1 MNEKKTIDGNIYS
14 QMIAGGASVL
24 GTHSGEVDD
33 LNVFPIP
40 DGDTGT
46 NMLQTIEGGAS
57 VDANEAD
64 LSKESNRI
72 AEAMLL
78 NARGNSGVILSQ
90 FFAGIAKGLE
100 GVSQADVDALV
111 VAFKSG
117 VESAYKSVFKPT
129 EGTILTVMREATEKA
144 AEAGAAT
151 PAEFFDLFIKAAEDS
166 LIHTP
171 ELLPVLKKAGV
182 VDSGGAGLIYI
193 IKGMKRALDGE
204 SFERNQKKQEAEL
217 ELDLD
222 AFDENSVLEF
232 GYCTELLLRLQNAKC
247 DIEAF
252 NVNTII
258 DYLETIGDS
267 IVAVKNGS
275 IVKIHVHTMTPDKV
289 LCFCQQFGEF
299 LKLKIENMSL
309 QHNNTTL
316 PNNDDEDDS
325 IQTHVESERIPLG
338 IVAVANGEG
347 VKEAFL
353 EMGANVIVDGGQSMN
368 PSAEDFLKAFDEA
381 HAKKIL
387 VFPNNSNIILAAK
400 QAASL
405 YSKSEVRV
413 VNSKTIGDGYS
424 ALSMLDTENGD
435 IDAILEDCEMAME
448 GVVTAEVSKCVR
460 DAEFGGISVK
470 TDDYIGFVG
479 KEILSCNV
487 DRLAAAKET
496 IDKLDLK
503 SHEIV
508 ILIRGEDSNEEECA
522 QIEDYIAKSYPRVE
536 VFVINGGQRVY
547 SYIIVAE

>member
-1 MNEKKTIDGNIYS
+1 MNDKKTIDGSTYS

-46 NMLQTIEGGAS
+46 NMLQTIEGGAN
-57 VDANEAD
+57 VEAKEND

-100 GVSQADVDALV
+100 GIAQADVDALI

-117 VESAYKSVFKPT
+117 VESAYKSVFKPA

-144 AEAGAAT
+144 AQAGAST
-151 PAEFFDLFIKAAEDS
+151 PAEFFDLFIKAAEES
-166 LIHTP
+166 LLHTP

-204 SFERNQKKQEAEL
+204 SFEKATKKQEAQA

-252 NVNTII
+252 DVKTII
-258 DYLETIGDS
+258 CYLETIGDS

-299 LKLKIENMSL
+299 LKIKIENMSL

-316 PNNDDEDDS
+316 PNEEDDDA
-325 IQTHVESERIPLG
+325 IQTHVESEKIPLG

-347 VKEAFL
+347 IKEAFL

-381 HAKKIL
+381 HAEKIL

-435 IDAILEDCEMAME
+435 IDSILEDCEMAME

-479 KEILSCNV
+479 KEILSCSVN
-487 DRLAAAKET
+487 RLEATKEA

-503 SHEIV
+503 NHEIV
-508 ILIRGEDSNEEECA
+508 ILIRGEDSTKEECEA
-522 QIEDYIAKSYPRVE
+522 VESYIAKNYPRIE
-536 VFVINGGQRVY
+536 SFVIDGGQRVY

>member
-1 MNEKKTIDGNIYS
+1 MNNKKTIDGNTYS
-14 QMIAGGASVL
+14 QMIMGGASVL
-24 GTHSGEVDD
+24 GSHSGEVDD

-46 NMLQTIEGGAS
+46 NMLQTIEGGAN
-57 VDANEAD
+57 VPNNETD

-100 GVSQADVDALV
+100 GVCEADVDALV
-111 VAFKSG
+111 RAFKSG

-129 EGTILTVMREATEKA
+129 EGTILTVMREATQKA
-144 AEAGAAT
+144 ADMGAST
-151 PAEFFDLFIKAAEDS
+151 PEEFFDLFIKAAEES

-171 ELLPVLKKAGV
+171 DLLPVLKKAGV

-204 SFERNQKKQEAEL
+204 SFEKSERKQESAQ

-252 NVNTII
+252 NVKTLT

-316 PNNDDEDDS
+316 PADEDT
-325 IQTHVESERIPLG
+325 IETHVERDLAEFAV
-338 IVAVANGEG
+338 VAVANGEG
-347 VKEAFL
+347 IKNAFL
-353 EMGANVIVDGGQSMN
+353 DMGVDVIVDGGQSMN
-368 PSAEDFLKAFDEA
+368 PSTEDFIKAFDEA
-381 HAKKIL
+381 CAKKII

-400 QAASL
+400 QAAGL
-405 YSKSEVRV
+405 YKDADVRV
-413 VNSKTIGDGYS
+413 VEAKTIGDGYAS
-424 ALSMLDTENGD
+424 LSMLDTESGD
-435 IDAILEDCEMAME
+435 LDEIVDNCNMAMD

-460 DAEFGGISVK
+460 DAEFGGVSVK

-487 DRLAAAKET
+487 NRYQATIEA

-503 SHEIV
+503 NHDV
-508 ILIRGEDSNEEECA
+508 CILIRGEDSTDEECEM
-522 QIEDYIAKSYPRVE
+522 IEAYVNKNYRNAE
-536 VFVINGGQRVY
+536 TFVIDGGQRVY

>member
-1 MNEKKTIDGNIYS
+1 MNKKTIDGNTYS
-14 QMIAGGASVL
+14 QMIVGGASVL
-24 GTHSGEVDD
+24 GSHSGEVDD

-46 NMLQTIEGGAS
+46 NMLQTIEGGAN
-57 VDANEAD
+57 VNEAD
-64 LSKESNRI
+64 ADLSAESNRI

-100 GVSQADVDALV
+100 GVSEADVDALV

-129 EGTILTVMREATEKA
+129 EGTILTVMREATQKA
-144 AEAGAAT
+144 ADMNAQT
-151 PAEFFDLFIKAAEDS
+151 PEEFFDLFIKAAEDS
-166 LIHTP
+166 LLHTP
-171 ELLPVLKKAGV
+171 DLLPVLKKAGV

-193 IKGMKRALDGE
+193 IKGMKRALEGE
-204 SFERNQKKQEAEL
+204 SFERKRTAMGEGSG

-222 AFDENSVLEF
+222 AFDEDSVLEF
-232 GYCTELLLRLQNAKC
+232 GYCTELLLRLQNRKC
-247 DIEAF
+247 NIPEF

-267 IVAVKNGS
+267 IVAVQNGS

-316 PNNDDEDDS
+316 PNDKDEDS
-325 IQTHVESERIPLG
+325 IEVHVEKDLAEMA

-347 VKEAFL
+347 IKDAFL
-353 EMGANVIVDGGQSMN
+353 EMGVDVIVDGGQSMN
-368 PSAEDFLKAFDEA
+368 PSTEDFLRAFDEA

-387 VFPNNSNIILAAK
+387 VFPNNSNIILAAQ
-400 QAASL
+400 QAARL
-405 YSKSEVRV
+405 YKDAEVRV
-413 VNSKTIGDGYS
+413 VNAKTIGDGYAS
-424 ALSMLDTENGD
+424 LSMLDADVGD
-435 IDAILEDCEMAME
+435 LEEMALSCEESMQ

-460 DAEFGGISVK
+460 DAEFDGVNVK

-479 KEILSCNV
+479 KNILSCSEN
-487 DRLAAAKET
+487 RFEATCQAL
-496 IDKLDLK
+496 DKMELND
-503 SHEIV
+503 HEVV
-508 ILIRGEDSNEEECA
+508 ILISGKDSSAEECSE
-522 QIEDYIAKSYPRVE
+522 IEAYINKSYPRTE
-536 VFVINGGQRVY
+536 VYVLEGGQEVY

>member
-1 MNEKKTIDGNIYS
+1 MDKKKIDGNIYS
-14 QMIAGGASVL
+14 QMVVGGAAVL
-24 GTHSGEVDD
+24 GAHSGEVDD

-46 NMLQTIEGGAS
+46 NMLQTIEGGAGAP
-57 VDANEAD
+57 ANESDIAA
-64 LSKESNRI
+64 ESEKI

-100 GVSQADVDALV
+100 GVHEADVDALT

-129 EGTILTVMREATEKA
+129 EGTILTVMREATQVASES
-144 AEAGAAT
+144 GVQT
-151 PAEFFDLFIKAAEDS
+151 PSEFLEVFIKAAEES

-204 SFERNQKKQEAEL
+204 SFEHKKSAEASA

-247 DIEAF
+247 VIDEF
-252 NVNTII
+252 DVNTII
-258 DYLETIGDS
+258 SYLETIGDS

-275 IVKIHVHTMTPDKV
+275 IVKIHVHTVTPDKV
-289 LCFCQQFGEF
+289 LSFCQQYGEF
-299 LKLKIENMSL
+299 LKIKIENMSL
-309 QHNNTTL
+309 QHNNTEL
-316 PNNDDEDDS
+316 PSDKDEDTLA
-325 IQTHVESERIPLG
+325 THVERDLAEFAV
-338 IVAVANGEG
+338 VAVANGEG
-347 VKEAFL
+347 IKEAFL
-353 EMGANVIVDGGQSMN
+353 EMTVDVIVDGGQSMN
-368 PSAEDFLKAFDEA
+368 PSTEDFIRAFDEA

-405 YSKSEVRV
+405 YKKAEVRV
-413 VNSKTIGDGYS
+413 INSKTIGDGYA
-424 ALSMLDTENGD
+424 ALSMLDSECGD
-435 IDAILEDCEMAME
+435 LEEIAAVCEEAMQ

-460 DAEFGGISVK
+460 DAEFDGVNVK

-479 KEILSCNV
+479 KNILSCSHN
-487 DRLAAAKET
+487 RLEAAKGASDN
-496 IDKLDLK
+496 IDLK
-503 SHEIV
+503 EHEIC
-508 ILIRGEDSNEEECA
+508 IIIRGEDSTEDECA
-522 QIEDYIAKSYPRVE
+522 ELEAYINSKYPRTE
-536 VFVINGGQRVY
+536 TFVIEGGQHVY
-547 SYIIVAE
+547 SYIIIAE

>member
-1 MNEKKTIDGNIYS
+1 MKKINAEALKSMFISGANNIANNYKDID
-14 QMIAGGASVL
+14 A
-24 GTHSGEVDD
+24 

-204 SFERNQKKQEAEL
+204 SFEKATKKQEAQQ

-508 ILIRGEDSNEEECA
+508 ILIRGEDSTEEECA

>member
-1 MNEKKTIDGNIYS
+1 MDKKTIDGNIYS

-24 GTHSGEVDD
+24 GSHSGEVDD

-46 NMLQTIEGGAS
+46 NMLQTIEGGAQ
-57 VDANEAD
+57 APTAEAD
-64 LSKESNRI
+64 IAKESEKI

-100 GVSQADVDALV
+100 GVHEADVDALV

-129 EGTILTVMREATEKA
+129 EGTILTVMREATQVA
-144 AEAGAAT
+144 ADSGAKT
-151 PAEFFDLFIKAAEDS
+151 PVEFLDLFIKAAEES
-166 LIHTP
+166 LLHTP
-171 ELLPVLKKAGV
+171 DLLPVLKKAGV

-204 SFERNQKKQEAEL
+204 SFEQRKQVAEAST

-247 DIEAF
+247 VIDTF
-252 NVNTII
+252 DVGTII
-258 DYLETIGDS
+258 SYLETIGDS

-289 LCFCQQFGEF
+289 LSFCQNYGEF
-299 LKLKIENMSL
+299 LKIKIENMSL
-309 QHNNTTL
+309 QHNNTEL
-316 PNNDDEDDS
+316 PSDKDEDA
-325 IQTHVESERIPLG
+325 IETHVERELSELAV
-338 IVAVANGEG
+338 VAVANGEG
-347 VKEAFL
+347 VKEAFID
-353 EMGANVIVDGGQSMN
+353 MSVDVIVDGGQSMN
-368 PSAEDFLKAFDEA
+368 PSTEDFLRAFDEA

-387 VFPNNSNIILAAK
+387 VFPNNSNIILAAN

-405 YSKSEVRV
+405 YKKAEVRV
-413 VNSKTIGDGYS
+413 VNSKTIGDGYA
-424 ALSMLDTENGD
+424 ALSMLDSECGD
-435 IDAILEDCEMAME
+435 LEEIATACEEAMQ
-448 GVVTAEVSKCVR
+448 GVITAEVSKCVR
-460 DAEFGGISVK
+460 DAEFDGVNVK

-479 KEILSCNV
+479 KNILSCSEN
-487 DRLAAAKET
+487 RLEAAKSSC
-496 IDKLDLK
+496 DKIELD
-503 SHEIV
+503 SHEIC
-508 ILIRGEDSNEEECA
+508 IIIRGEDSTDEEAAELEA
-522 QIEDYIAKSYPRVE
+522 YVNSKYPRTE
-536 VFVINGGQRVY
+536 TFVLEGGQHVY
-547 SYIIVAE
+547 SYIIIAE

>member
-1 MNEKKTIDGNIYS
+1 MDKKTIDGNIYS

-24 GTHSGEVDD
+24 GSHSGEVDD

-46 NMLQTIEGGAS
+46 NMLQTIEGGAQAPVGES
-57 VDANEAD
+57 DIA
-64 LSKESNRI
+64 KESEKI

-100 GVSQADVDALV
+100 GVHEADVDALV

-129 EGTILTVMREATEKA
+129 EGTILTVMREATQVA
-144 AEAGAAT
+144 ADAGAKT
-151 PAEFFDLFIKAAEDS
+151 PVEFLDLFIKAAEES

-171 ELLPVLKKAGV
+171 DLLPVLKKAGV

-204 SFERNQKKQEAEL
+204 SFERKKTAAEAGG

-247 DIEAF
+247 NIEAF
-252 NVNTII
+252 DVNTII
-258 DYLETIGDS
+258 GYLETIGDS

-289 LCFCQQFGEF
+289 LSFCQSFGEF
-299 LKLKIENMSL
+299 LKIKIENMSL
-309 QHNNTTL
+309 QHNNTEL
-316 PNNDDEDDS
+316 PNNKEDDDA
-325 IQTHVESERIPLG
+325 IATHVERELAEFAV
-338 IVAVANGEG
+338 VAVANGEG
-347 VKEAFL
+347 IKEAFL
-353 EMGANVIVDGGQSMN
+353 DMSVDVIVDGGQSMN
-368 PSAEDFLKAFDEA
+368 PSTEDFLHAFDEA

-387 VFPNNSNIILAAK
+387 VFPNNSNIILAAN

-405 YSKSEVRV
+405 YKKSEVRV
-413 VNSKTIGDGYS
+413 VNSKTIGDGYA
-424 ALSMLDTENGD
+424 ALSMLDSES
-435 IDAILEDCEMAME
+435 AELEEIAQACEEAMQ
-448 GVVTAEVSKCVR
+448 GVITAEVSKCVR
-460 DAEFGGISVK
+460 DAEFDGVNVK

-479 KEILSCNV
+479 KNILSCSEN
-487 DRLAAAKET
+487 RLEAAKGAVDNIEF
-496 IDKLDLK
+496 
-503 SHEIV
+503 SEHEIC
-508 ILIRGEDSNEEECA
+508 IIIRGEDSTDDEAEALEA
-522 QIEDYIAKSYPRVE
+522 YINSKYPRTE
-536 VFVINGGQRVY
+536 TFILEGGQHVY
-547 SYIIVAE
+547 SYIIIAE

>member
-1 MNEKKTIDGNIYS
+1 MDKKTIDGNIYS

-24 GTHSGEVDD
+24 GSHSGEVDD

-46 NMLQTIEGGAS
+46 NMLQTIEGGAQAPS
-57 VDANEAD
+57 AEAD
-64 LSKESNRI
+64 IAKESEKI

-100 GVSQADVDALV
+100 GVHEADVDALV

-129 EGTILTVMREATEKA
+129 EGTILTVMREATQVA
-144 AEAGAAT
+144 ADSGAKT
-151 PAEFFDLFIKAAEDS
+151 PVEFLDLFIKAAEES
-166 LIHTP
+166 LLHTP
-171 ELLPVLKKAGV
+171 DLLPVLKKAGV

-204 SFERNQKKQEAEL
+204 SFEQRKQVAEASA

-247 DIEAF
+247 VIDTF
-252 NVNTII
+252 DVGTII
-258 DYLETIGDS
+258 SYLETIGDS

-289 LCFCQQFGEF
+289 LSFCQNYGEF
-299 LKLKIENMSL
+299 LKIKIENMSL
-309 QHNNTTL
+309 QHNNTEL
-316 PNNDDEDDS
+316 PSDKDEDA
-325 IQTHVESERIPLG
+325 IETHVEKELSELAV
-338 IVAVANGEG
+338 VAVANGEG
-347 VKEAFL
+347 VKEAFID
-353 EMGANVIVDGGQSMN
+353 MSVDVIVDGGQSMN
-368 PSAEDFLKAFDEA
+368 PSTEDFLRAFDEA

-387 VFPNNSNIILAAK
+387 VFPNNSNIILAAN

-405 YSKSEVRV
+405 YKKAEVRV
-413 VNSKTIGDGYS
+413 VNSKTIGDGYA
-424 ALSMLDTENGD
+424 ALSMLDSESGD
-435 IDAILEDCEMAME
+435 LEEIATACEEAMQ
-448 GVVTAEVSKCVR
+448 GVITAEVSKCVR
-460 DAEFGGISVK
+460 DAEFDGVNVK

-479 KEILSCNV
+479 KNILSCSEN
-487 DRLAAAKET
+487 RLEAAKSSC
-496 IDKLDLK
+496 DKIELD
-503 SHEIV
+503 SHEIC
-508 ILIRGEDSNEEECA
+508 IIIRGEDSTDEEAAELEA
-522 QIEDYIAKSYPRVE
+522 YVNSKYPRTE
-536 VFVINGGQRVY
+536 TFVLEGGQHVY
-547 SYIIVAE
+547 SYIIIAE

>member
-204 SFERNQKKQEAEL
+204 SFERNQKKQETEL

-247 DIEAF
+247 DIE
-252 NVNTII
+252 
-258 DYLETIGDS
+258 IGR
-267 IVAVKNGS
+267 A
-275 IVKIHVHTMTPDKV
+275 HV
-289 LCFCQQFGEF
+289 
-299 LKLKIENMSL
+299 
-309 QHNNTTL
+309 
-316 PNNDDEDDS
+316 
-325 IQTHVESERIPLG
+325 
-338 IVAVANGEG
+338 
-347 VKEAFL
+347 
-353 EMGANVIVDGGQSMN
+353 
-368 PSAEDFLKAFDEA
+368 
-381 HAKKIL
+381 
-387 VFPNNSNIILAAK
+387 
-400 QAASL
+400 
-405 YSKSEVRV
+405 
-413 VNSKTIGDGYS
+413 
-424 ALSMLDTENGD
+424 
-435 IDAILEDCEMAME
+435 
-448 GVVTAEVSKCVR
+448 
-460 DAEFGGISVK
+460 
-470 TDDYIGFVG
+470 
-479 KEILSCNV
+479 
-487 DRLAAAKET
+487 
-496 IDKLDLK
+496 
-503 SHEIV
+503 
-508 ILIRGEDSNEEECA
+508 
-522 QIEDYIAKSYPRVE
+522 
-536 VFVINGGQRVY
+536 
-547 SYIIVAE
+547 

>member
-1 MNEKKTIDGNIYS
+1 MDKKTIDGNIYS

-24 GTHSGEVDD
+24 GSHSGEVDD

-46 NMLQTIEGGAS
+46 NMLQTIEGGAQ
-57 VDANEAD
+57 APRAEAD
-64 LSKESNRI
+64 IAKESEKI

-100 GVSQADVDALV
+100 GVHEADVDALV

-129 EGTILTVMREATEKA
+129 EGTILTVMREATQVA
-144 AEAGAAT
+144 ADAGAKT
-151 PAEFFDLFIKAAEDS
+151 PVEFLDLFIKAAEES
-166 LIHTP
+166 LLHTP
-171 ELLPVLKKAGV
+171 DLLPVLKKAGV

-204 SFERNQKKQEAEL
+204 SFEQRKQVAEASA

-247 DIEAF
+247 VIDTF
-252 NVNTII
+252 DVGTII
-258 DYLETIGDS
+258 SYLETIGDS

-289 LCFCQQFGEF
+289 LSFCQNYGEF
-299 LKLKIENMSL
+299 LKIKIENMSL
-309 QHNNTTL
+309 QHNNTEL
-316 PNNDDEDDS
+316 PSDKDEDA
-325 IQTHVESERIPLG
+325 IETHVEKELSELAV
-338 IVAVANGEG
+338 VAVANGEG
-347 VKEAFL
+347 VKEAFID
-353 EMGANVIVDGGQSMN
+353 MSVDVIVDGGQSMN
-368 PSAEDFLKAFDEA
+368 PSTEDFLRAFDES

-387 VFPNNSNIILAAK
+387 VFPNNSNIILAAN

-405 YSKSEVRV
+405 YKKAEVRV
-413 VNSKTIGDGYS
+413 VNSKTIGDGYA
-424 ALSMLDTENGD
+424 ALSMLDSESGD
-435 IDAILEDCEMAME
+435 LEEIATACEEAMQ
-448 GVVTAEVSKCVR
+448 GVITAEVSKCVR
-460 DAEFGGISVK
+460 DAEFDGVNVK

-479 KEILSCNV
+479 KNILSCSEN
-487 DRLAAAKET
+487 RLEAAKAAT
-496 IDKLDLK
+496 DKIELD
-503 SHEIV
+503 SHEIC
-508 ILIRGEDSNEEECA
+508 IIIRGEDSTDEEASELEA
-522 QIEDYIAKSYPRVE
+522 YVNSKYPRTE
-536 VFVINGGQRVY
+536 TFVLEGGQHVY
-547 SYIIVAE
+547 SYIIIAE

>member
-1 MNEKKTIDGNIYS
+1 MNNKKTIDGNTYS
-14 QMIAGGASVL
+14 QMIMGGASVL
-24 GTHSGEVDD
+24 GSHSGEVDD

-46 NMLQTIEGGAS
+46 NMLQTIEGGAN
-57 VDANEAD
+57 VPNDETD

-100 GVSQADVDALV
+100 GVCEADVDALV
-111 VAFKSG
+111 RAFKSG

-129 EGTILTVMREATEKA
+129 EGTILTVMREATQKA
-144 AEAGAAT
+144 ADMGAST
-151 PAEFFDLFIKAAEDS
+151 PEEFFDLFIKAAEES

-171 ELLPVLKKAGV
+171 DLLPVLKKAGV

-193 IKGMKRALDGE
+193 IKGMKRALEGE
-204 SFERNQKKQEAEL
+204 SFEKSERKQESAQ

-252 NVNTII
+252 NVKTLT

-316 PNNDDEDDS
+316 PADEDT
-325 IQTHVESERIPLG
+325 IETHVERDLAEFAV
-338 IVAVANGEG
+338 VAVANGEG
-347 VKEAFL
+347 VKNAFL
-353 EMGANVIVDGGQSMN
+353 DMGVDVIVDGGQSMN
-368 PSAEDFLKAFDEA
+368 PSTEDFIKAFDEA
-381 HAKKIL
+381 CAKKII

-400 QAASL
+400 QAAGL
-405 YSKSEVRV
+405 YKDADVRV
-413 VNSKTIGDGYS
+413 VEAKTIGDGYAS
-424 ALSMLDTENGD
+424 LSMLDTESGD
-435 IDAILEDCEMAME
+435 LDEIVDNCNMAMD

-460 DAEFGGISVK
+460 DAEFGGVSVK

-487 DRLAAAKET
+487 NRYQATIET

-503 SHEIV
+503 NHDV
-508 ILIRGEDSNEEECA
+508 CILIRGEDSTDEECEM
-522 QIEDYIAKSYPRVE
+522 IEAYVNKNYRNAE
-536 VFVINGGQRVY
+536 TFVIDGGQRVY

>member
-1 MNEKKTIDGNIYS
+1 MDKKIDGQIYS
-14 QMIAGGASVL
+14 QMIMGGASVL
-24 GTHSGEVDD
+24 GSHSGEVDD

-57 VDANEAD
+57 VDGGEID

-100 GVSQADVDALV
+100 GVHEADVDALIK
-111 VAFKSG
+111 AFKSG

-129 EGTILTVMREATEKA
+129 EGTILTVMREATQLASESDAK
-144 AEAGAAT
+144 T
-151 PAEFFDLFIKAAEDS
+151 PEEFFDSFIRAAEES

-171 ELLPVLKKAGV
+171 DLLPVLKKAGV

-193 IKGMKRALDGE
+193 IKGMRRALAGE
-204 SFERNQKKQEAEL
+204 SFEINEKKAEKAE

-232 GYCTELLLRLQNAKC
+232 GYCTELLLRLQNAKTN
-247 DIEAF
+247 IEGF
-252 NVNTII
+252 EVSTII
-258 DYLETIGDS
+258 SYLETIGDS

-289 LCFCQQFGEF
+289 LAFCQQFGEF
-299 LKLKIENMSL
+299 LKIKIENMSL

-316 PNNDDEDDS
+316 PDNEELT
-325 IQTHVESERIPLG
+325 THIEKELSELG

-347 VKEAFL
+347 IKQAFL

-368 PSAEDFLKAFDEA
+368 PSTEDFLNAFDEA
-381 HAKKIL
+381 HSRKIL
-387 VFPNNSNIILAAK
+387 VFPNNSNIILAAQ
-400 QAASL
+400 QAASI
-405 YSKSEVRV
+405 YKKSEVRV
-413 VNSKTIGDGYS
+413 VNSKTIGDGYA
-424 ALSMLDTENGD
+424 ALSMLDVESGD
-435 IDAILEDCEMAME
+435 IDSIAEDCEMAMD
-448 GVVTAEVSKCVR
+448 GVLTAEISQCVR
-460 DAEFGGISVK
+460 NAEFDEISVSIG
-470 TDDYIGFVG
+470 DYIGFMG
-479 KEILSCNV
+479 KNILSC
-487 DRLAAAKET
+487 AKERLEATLKT
-496 IDKLDLK
+496 IDQLNLK
-503 SHEIV
+503 EHEICIV
-508 ILIRGEDSNEEECA
+508 IRGEDSTDEECEE
-522 QIEDYIAKSYPRVE
+522 IEKHISKNYPRAE
-536 VFVINGGQRVY
+536 VFFIDGGQHIY

>member
-1 MNEKKTIDGNIYS
+1 MNNKKTIDGNTYS
-14 QMIAGGASVL
+14 QMIMGGASVL
-24 GTHSGEVDD
+24 GSHSGEVDD

-46 NMLQTIEGGAS
+46 NMLQTIEGGAN
-57 VDANEAD
+57 VPNDETD

-100 GVSQADVDALV
+100 GVCEADVDALV
-111 VAFKSG
+111 RAFKSG

-129 EGTILTVMREATEKA
+129 EGTILTVMREATQKA
-144 AEAGAAT
+144 ADMGAST
-151 PAEFFDLFIKAAEDS
+151 PEEFFDLFIKAAEES

-171 ELLPVLKKAGV
+171 DLLPVLKKAGV

-193 IKGMKRALDGE
+193 IKGMKRALEGE
-204 SFERNQKKQEAEL
+204 SFEKSERKQESAQ

-252 NVNTII
+252 NVKTLT

-316 PNNDDEDDS
+316 PADEDT
-325 IQTHVESERIPLG
+325 IETHVERDLAEFAV
-338 IVAVANGEG
+338 VAVANGEG
-347 VKEAFL
+347 VKNAFL
-353 EMGANVIVDGGQSMN
+353 DMGVDVIVDGGQSMN
-368 PSAEDFLKAFDEA
+368 PSTEDFIKAFDEA
-381 HAKKIL
+381 CAKKII

-400 QAASL
+400 QAAGL
-405 YSKSEVRV
+405 YKDADVRV
-413 VNSKTIGDGYS
+413 VEAKTIGDGYAS
-424 ALSMLDTENGD
+424 LSMLDTESGD
-435 IDAILEDCEMAME
+435 LDEIVDNCNMAMD

-460 DAEFGGISVK
+460 DAEFGGVSVK

-487 DRLAAAKET
+487 NRYQATIEA

-503 SHEIV
+503 NHDV
-508 ILIRGEDSNEEECA
+508 CILIRGEDSTDEECEM
-522 QIEDYIAKSYPRVE
+522 IEAYVNKNYRNAE
-536 VFVINGGQRVY
+536 TFVIDGGQRVY